1 MQKAVTVD
9 ARPSLVTVAAAAG
22 VSRSTVSNAYNR
34 PDQLSEAVRR
44 HVLDVAAELGY
55 AGPDPAAS
63 ALRSRRTGSI
73 GVLFAQQLTYAFV
86 DPYCADLLTGV
97 AEVATATATNLLLMP
112 VGPHAVS
119 GAYSREEELRLV
131 RGVRQAALD
140 GAIADGLHPSHPLL
154 RVLAERG
161 IPVVTTDG
169 TGDRSVVVD
178 DRAAGVGLGDHL
190 RALGHRRVAVLG
202 DSMDDGDPV
211 VGADE
216 AGLFP
221 YSRLR
226 LEGVRAG
233 LGDGAEVVVVSAGQ
247 NTGRSGR
254 LAAAALLASAR
265 PPTCVVA
272 TTDVLALGVLEELR
286 ERGVEVGA
294 AMSVTGF
301 DDVPQA
307 AAAGLTTV
315 RQPVREKG
323 RVMARMLLDA
333 AAPEARDAR
342 ERRETR
348 VTLPTELVVR
358 TTTGPASA

>member
-1 MQKAVTVD
+1 MSR
-9 ARPSLVTVAAAAG
+9 RPSLLTVAEAAG

-44 HVLDVAAELGY
+44 RVLDVAAELGY

-63 ALRSRRTGSI
+63 ALRTRRTGSI
-73 GVLFAQQLTYAFV
+73 GVLFAQPLTYAFA

-97 AEVATATATNLLLMP
+97 AEVVTATGTNLLLLP

-119 GAYSREEELRLV
+119 RAHSREEELRLV
-131 RGVRQAALD
+131 QGVRQAALD
-140 GAIADGLHPSHPLL
+140 GAVADGLHEAHPLL

-169 TGDRSVVVD
+169 TGERGVVVD
-178 DRAAGVGLGDHL
+178 DRAAGEGLGRHL
-190 RALGHRRVAVLG
+190 RALGHRRVAVLA
-202 DSMDDGDPV
+202 DSMDDGEPV
-211 VGADE
+211 VGPDE
-216 AGLFP
+216 ATLFP

-226 LEGVRAG
+226 LDGVRAG
-233 LGDGAEVVVVSAGQ
+233 LGAAADVVPVSAGQ
-247 NTGRSGR
+247 NVGLSGR
-254 LAAAALLASAR
+254 LAAALLLAAPD

-272 TTDVLALGVLEELR
+272 TTDVLALGVLEVLR

-301 DDVPQA
+301 DDVPEA

-323 RVMARMLLDA
+323 RVLARMLLD
-333 AAPEARDAR
+333 PELTEA
-342 ERRETR
+342 R

-358 TTTGPASA
+358 TTTGPAPA